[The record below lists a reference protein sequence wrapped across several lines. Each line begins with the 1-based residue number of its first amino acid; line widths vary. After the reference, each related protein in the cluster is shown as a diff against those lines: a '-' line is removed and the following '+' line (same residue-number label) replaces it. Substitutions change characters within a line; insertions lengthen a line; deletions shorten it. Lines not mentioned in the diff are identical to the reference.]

1 MNLLDLH
8 SKCIWLCV
16 NIYSFEETRP
26 TREHPHSL
34 ADEVVKI
41 V

>member
-16 NIYSFEETRP
+16 NIYSFAEKQQ